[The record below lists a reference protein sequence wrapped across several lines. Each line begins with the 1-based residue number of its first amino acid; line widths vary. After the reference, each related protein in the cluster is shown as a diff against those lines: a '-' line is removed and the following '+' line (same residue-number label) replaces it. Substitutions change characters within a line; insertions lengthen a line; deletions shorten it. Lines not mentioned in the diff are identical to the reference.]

1 MTTSAAGVVRMKKNI
16 RMVSACCGGGQRQ
29 RRRRCWCVDFGGD
42 GVTRKMAKNGMNTT
56 DYNRKFIGVCSHTTK
71 IVKMT
76 IKSLPLGYVPGRHV
90 YCLTLNPAMSNNTT
104 NCRACGPC
112 VTLCSNASFI
122 YFSSTLIVERMKSA
136 LDTVC
141 SIPHM
146 SMPANGT
153 TMTAPEV
160 YVGWESSISS
170 SRDGTKRNELK
181 RDEGNISINEEQ
193 EKVLKKCEYR
203 QSVRKF

>member
-1 MTTSAAGVVRMKKNI
+1 MFFGFRDNIMFIMHTVDDVATFQNFRIVCFVAFYKRNDHFSGWCCVVLWEWRKSYKLLMYV
-16 RMVSACCGGGQRQ
+16 RGGSGGQRRW
-29 RRRRCWCVDFGGD
+29 RRWRWRVDFGGD
-42 GVTRKMAKNGMNTT
+42 GVTRKMAKNGMNTR

-76 IKSLPLGYVPGRHV
+76 IKSLPSGYVPGRHV

-122 YFSSTLIVERMKSA
+122 YFSNTLIVDRIKSA

-153 TMTAPEV
+153 TMTAP
-160 YVGWESSISS
+160 
-170 SRDGTKRNELK
+170 
-181 RDEGNISINEEQ
+181 
-193 EKVLKKCEYR
+193 
-203 QSVRKF
+203 KFM